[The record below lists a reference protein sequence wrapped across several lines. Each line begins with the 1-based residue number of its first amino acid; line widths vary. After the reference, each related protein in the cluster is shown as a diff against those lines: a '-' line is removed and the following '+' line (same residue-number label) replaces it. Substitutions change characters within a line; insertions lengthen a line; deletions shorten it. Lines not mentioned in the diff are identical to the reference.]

1 MDDKVKKR
9 GMHPVWF
16 FVILCGITITLSFIL
31 SLVKLQ
37 GNMYNV
43 TQNGKVVSTLVT
55 VKSLLTA
62 DGIKF
67 IFGDGINNL
76 FKFMPFGTVIVG
88 LIGMGMVIKT
98 GLLKEVFRRL
108 SKKIPRRVMF
118 FLFSLLCIVMGFSQD
133 LAFIIMIPLS
143 VPLFTEYKRSQV
155 MGMTMAFVSVA
166 AGANINLFI
175 SSLDYS
181 LIEIAKNSVK
191 MIDKDYSYGY
201 SGNIFI
207 IVIASLLLALLV
219 SVITEL
225 IAKKMPVRISEEDD
239 NITEKVKRKGLKRAS
254 LCFIILSG
262 LFVYSIIPNLPFSGL
277 LLDNSQQLYVNK
289 LFGANSPFVN
299 GILYIVSFIALITG
313 LVYGITTKQ
322 IKNERD
328 IVKTMSGSLNNI
340 GELLLIIFFAAEFVA
355 LFKYT
360 NIGEVITAIL
370 FDFIKNGNFSFI
382 ILILFSFIALVISGI
397 FLTPL
402 ASKWSMFSSSAMS
415 LFMKSNISPEYT
427 GALFRL
433 STTIP
438 NMVTPLFPYFAVYV
452 GFMALYNRNDFSMKK
467 CYSLLTVYFIAVNIL
482 WLFIIFGFYVLGTP
496 IGVGVF
502 PTI

>member
-1 MDDKVKKR
+1 M
-9 GMHPVWF
+9 
-16 FVILCGITITLSFIL
+16 
-31 SLVKLQ
+31 
-37 GNMYNV
+37 
-43 TQNGKVVSTLVT
+43 
-55 VKSLLTA
+55 
-62 DGIKF
+62 
-67 IFGDGINNL
+67 
-76 FKFMPFGTVIVG
+76 
-88 LIGMGMVIKT
+88 
-98 GLLKEVFRRL
+98 
-108 SKKIPRRVMF
+108 
-118 FLFSLLCIVMGFSQD
+118 
-133 LAFIIMIPLS
+133 
-143 VPLFTEYKRSQV
+143 
-155 MGMTMAFVSVA
+155 
-166 AGANINLFI
+166 
-175 SSLDYS
+175 
-181 LIEIAKNSVK
+181 
-191 MIDKDYSYGY
+191 
-201 SGNIFI
+201 
-207 IVIASLLLALLV
+207 
-219 SVITEL
+219 
-225 IAKKMPVRISEEDD
+225 
-239 NITEKVKRKGLKRAS
+239 
-254 LCFIILSG
+254 
-262 LFVYSIIPNLPFSGL
+262 
-277 LLDNSQQLYVNK
+277 
-289 LFGANSPFVN
+289 
-299 GILYIVSFIALITG
+299 
-313 LVYGITTKQ
+313 
-322 IKNERD
+322 
-328 IVKTMSGSLNNI
+328 
-340 GELLLIIFFAAEFVA
+340 LIIFFAAEFVA